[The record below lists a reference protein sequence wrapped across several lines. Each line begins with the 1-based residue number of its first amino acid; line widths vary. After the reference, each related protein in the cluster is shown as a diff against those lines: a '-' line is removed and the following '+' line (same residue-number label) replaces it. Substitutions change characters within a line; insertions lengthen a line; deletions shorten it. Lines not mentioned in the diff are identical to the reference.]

1 MPFASVPDYN
11 SMGVISR
18 IPALYRAIIII
29 LFGIFAFDL
38 MGVFVRILGEEF
50 PIFQVSVMRNIFG
63 TIPALLLVLAA
74 RSMTGLRKICTPYQ
88 IGLCMFRGIVVI
100 FAQICYYT
108 ALSHIAFATAT
119 TLAFAGPMFITALS
133 VPVLG
138 HKVGFWRWSAVIL
151 GFIGVIIIMRPGA
164 DAFELYAVLPV
175 LAAMGYALSSITVRL
190 FHDEVGSSEIQ
201 LVTQLFSLIFSII
214 IMYIF
219 SNPLPISSG
228 EEWGKFIIMGFC
240 GGIGVLCLIT
250 SYRLAEPGQVAP
262 FEYLGIPISFIL
274 GYIFFSEAPFG
285 QLIPGVFLIIAAGLI
300 IVWRE
305 RRLKS
310 T

>member
-1 MPFASVPDYN
+1 MPDCNY
-11 SMGVISR
+11 MGFIRR
-18 IPALYRAIIII
+18 IPPLYRAIIII

-38 MGVFVRILGEEF
+38 MGVFVRILGKEF
-50 PIFQVSVMRNIFG
+50 PIFQISVMRNIFG
-63 TIPALLLVLAA
+63 VIPPLLLVLAA
-74 RSMTGLRKICTPYQ
+74 RSMTGLHKICTPYL
-88 IGLCMFRGIVVI
+88 IGLCAFRGITVI
-100 FAQICYYT
+100 FAQISYYT

-138 HKVGFWRWSAVIL
+138 HRVGFWRWSAVIL
-151 GFIGVIIIMRPGA
+151 GFVGVIVIMRPGA
-164 DAFELYAVLPV
+164 DVFDMYAVLPV
-175 LAAMGYALSSITVRL
+175 LAAIGYALSSITIRL
-190 FHDEVGSSEIQ
+190 FPEDIGSSEIQ
-201 LVTQLFSLIFSII
+201 LMTQFFSLGFSVIVLFA
-214 IMYIF
+214 F
-219 SNPLPISSG
+219 SSPVPITTG
-228 EEWGKFIIMGFC
+228 DEWLKFIIVGIC
-240 GGIGVLCLIT
+240 GGIGVLCLVT

-274 GYIFFSEAPFG
+274 GYVFFTEAPFD

-310 T
+310 V